1 MMSDA
6 AIQQLQAQVND
17 LTAKVTSQGQEI
29 VQLKQSLNSNAVAI
43 STLSSTVLSL
53 QSRVTQLGG

>member
-1 MMSDA
+1 MSDA

-29 VQLKQSLNSNAVAI
+29 VQLKQASNSNASAI
-43 STLSSTVLSL
+43 STLSAAVSSL
-53 QSRVTQLGG
+53 DARVTRLGG

>member
-1 MMSDA
+1 MSDA